1 MPHSPTVA
9 EHTCNQVNRTYL
21 ECVCCVSV
29 WCRYP
34 HCIRGHYTDVHHH
47 FAWRN
52 VLLLFWLRW
61 IKEWVNR
68 FMLHRKYAE
77 IL

>member
-21 ECVCCVSV
+21 DCVCCDNV

-47 FAWRN
+47 FVWRN
-52 VLLLFWLRW
+52 VLLL
-61 IKEWVNR
+61 
-68 FMLHRKYAE
+68 
-77 IL
+77 